1 MQLECF
7 LPFHV
12 SEVHHWLSL
21 LKDESE
27 LDLKF
32 MDSSRVPLSQPRLQ
46 AGVVVAIALMLK
58 AGKIKGG
65 LKMSHSWLQACSL
78 PLLHWKWTYNA
89 CTRLSSLDSSLPF
102 FFACVC
108 VHLKV
113 WIYQP
118 THKASQSRVLCPAVA
133 DKPDAVLHHQP
144 QWLGHDPVMGEL
156 CWIFWR
162 EEDPSW
168 LAYSVPGK

>member
-1 MQLECF
+1 MSVKF
-7 LPFHV
+7 V
-12 SEVHHWLSL
+12 TGYL

-65 LKMSHSWLQACSL
+65 LKMFHSWLQACSL

-108 VHLKV
+108 AFKGLNL
-113 WIYQP
+113 P
-118 THKASQSRVLCPAVA
+118 TNTQSQSVTCAVSSC
-133 DKPDAVLHHQP
+133 
-144 QWLGHDPVMGEL
+144 G
-156 CWIFWR
+156 R
-162 EEDPSW
+162 
-168 LAYSVPGK
+168 